1 MKVAISGYV
10 GNKLTGIG
18 RVLINVLQELAIQYP
33 EDIYYVFKNYDFK
46 DYDSLSIYNN
56 IKLIDVH
63 VSKESGFRNI
73 LWHQYLFQKLIKK
86 YSCDVAYIPNFTLLL
101 WKVVPT
107 IVTIHDLIEYNVED
121 KFSKLRMF
129 YRKKICDPLMANR
142 SDYIL
147 TVSKSSYNDIK
158 KYLKVPESKLSI
170 TPNATDK
177 SFFKKYEK
185 NEVLALINKF
195 ELCYKKYLLFV
206 GTIDHPGKNII
217 TVIDTY
223 FKLRSENKLQ
233 NYKLVIIGKNGFNS
247 HVIYDHVNSSAY
259 KADVIFTGYLPDQ
272 DLPKIYAGA
281 SVMLYLSLFEGF
293 GLPVLEAMSCA
304 TPVICPNT
312 SCFPEIVED
321 LDICVCPTDI
331 NSVSD
336 KIEKILSDDVY
347 YKKLSNSCYEK
358 SLKYSWSETA
368 KLYHNVFSQQ
378 SDK

>member
-33 EDIYYVFKNYDFK
+33 KDIYYVFKNYDFK
-46 DYDSLSIYNN
+46 DYDSLNIYDN

-63 VSKESGFRNI
+63 ISKESGLKNI
-73 LWHQYLFQKLIKK
+73 IWHQYLFQRLIKK
-86 YSCDVAYIPNFTLLL
+86 YNCDVAYIPNFTLLL

-107 IVTIHDLIEYNVED
+107 IVTIHDLIEYNIDD
-121 KFSKLRMF
+121 KFSKIRMF
-129 YRKKICDPLMANR
+129 YRKTICDPLMANR

-147 TVSKSSYNDIK
+147 TVSKSSYQDIK
-158 KYLKVPESKLSI
+158 KFLNVSESKLSI

-177 SFFKKYEK
+177 NIFKKYSKLEI
-185 NEVLALINKF
+185 LSSINKYK
-195 ELCYKKYLLFV
+195 LSYKKYLLFV
-206 GTIDHPGKNII
+206 GTIDYPGKNIK
-217 TVIDTY
+217 TVIDAY
-223 FKLRSENKLQ
+223 FKLRVENKLQ
-233 NYKLVIIGKNGFNS
+233 DYKLVIIGKNGFNS
-247 HVIYDHVNSSAY
+247 HVIYNHVNSSAY

-272 DLPKIYAGA
+272 DLPKVYAGA

-304 TPVICPNT
+304 TPVVCPNT

-336 KIEKILSDDVY
+336 KIEKILNDDVY

-358 SLKYSWSETA
+358 SLKYSWSQTA
-368 KLYHNVFSQQ
+368 KLYHNVFLQLSN
-378 SDK
+378 K